1 MLFLA
6 YFLPQSHILL
16 ITSKISLMFFFK
28 KIRLTAGM

>member
-28 KIRLTAGM
+28 IRLTVVE

>member
-16 ITSKISLMFFFK
+16 ITSKISLMFFL